1 MILTLEITG
10 PHEKAPSADS
20 RKVFHATGGTIGR
33 LPDNDWVLPDPYV
46 SSHHAK
52 IRYVNGTFQIEDT
65 STNGV
70 FINTPENRLVRGQP
84 YTLKPGDRVLIE
96 PYEIDVSIESK
107 AADDPFG
114 LSPALPPSSSS
125 SSTNPFGIDPIGPS
139 GRMMGEPLDPF
150 APAHAVE
157 SQEVDPLKILGAG
170 AAPLVSS
177 KAPRS
182 DELPPPPVWRDH
194 YPPPAPILPE
204 PEEEDASNARVIPTG
219 YNPLGDVVAEPS
231 RRRAPSPAVP
241 PKPSQQKAAPQVPA
255 PAPSESPRGVGDFDL
270 SRVLMGAGLDP
281 KAVTPELAN
290 DFGLILRVVVSG
302 LMDVLQARQRTKTE
316 FGMGN
321 TVFQP
326 KDNNPLKFSA
336 NVEDAL
342 HNLLV
347 KRNAAYLNPVEAFED
362 AFQDIRNHQ
371 IAMLAGVRVAFDTM
385 LARFDPE
392 QLQQQFDRKKK
403 GALVSVPAKMRYWDL
418 YRDWI
423 HDMVHDADDSFR
435 ELFGD
440 AFAQAYEDQLRRLK
454 AHGPRKSQR

>member
-1 MILTLEITG
+1 M
-10 PHEKAPSADS
+10 
-20 RKVFHATGGTIGR
+20 
-33 LPDNDWVLPDPYV
+33 
-46 SSHHAK
+46 
-52 IRYVNGTFQIEDT
+52 
-65 STNGV
+65 
-70 FINTPENRLVRGQP
+70 
-84 YTLKPGDRVLIE
+84 
-96 PYEIDVSIESK
+96 
-107 AADDPFG
+107 
-114 LSPALPPSSSS
+114 
-125 SSTNPFGIDPIGPS
+125 
-139 GRMMGEPLDPF
+139 
-150 APAHAVE
+150 
-157 SQEVDPLKILGAG
+157 
-170 AAPLVSS
+170 
-177 KAPRS
+177 
-182 DELPPPPVWRDH
+182 
-194 YPPPAPILPE
+194 
-204 PEEEDASNARVIPTG
+204 
-219 YNPLGDVVAEPS
+219 
-231 RRRAPSPAVP
+231 
-241 PKPSQQKAAPQVPA
+241 
-255 PAPSESPRGVGDFDL
+255 
-270 SRVLMGAGLDP
+270 
-281 KAVTPELAN
+281 TPELAN

-347 KRNAAYLNPVEAFED
+347 KRNAAYLNPVDAFED

-371 IAMLAGVRVAFDTM
+371 IAMLAGVRVAFDAM

-392 QLQQQFDRKKK
+392 QLQEQFDRKKK

>member
-10 PHEKAPSADS
+10 AHEKTPSAEY

-46 SSHHAK
+46 SSHHAR
-52 IRYVNGTFQIEDT
+52 IRFVNGTFQIEDT

-96 PYEIDVSIESK
+96 PYEIDVSIESR

-114 LSPALPPSSSS
+114 LSPSSPSSA
-125 SSTNPFGIDPIGPS
+125 NPFGIDPIGPS

-177 KAPRS
+177 NARRS
-182 DELPPPPVWRDH
+182 DELPPAPPWRDH

-219 YNPLGDVVAEPS
+219 YNPLGDVVPEPS
-231 RRRAPSPAVP
+231 RRRASSPAAP
-241 PKPSQQKAAPQVPA
+241 PKRPQQKAAPQPPA
-255 PAPSESPRGVGDFDL
+255 PAPPESPRGVGDFDL
-270 SRVLMGAGLDP
+270 SRVLIGAGLDP

-347 KRNAAYLNPVEAFED
+347 KRNAAYLNPVDAFED

-371 IAMLAGVRVAFDTM
+371 IAMLAGVRVAFDAM

-392 QLQQQFDRKKK
+392 QLQEQFDRKKK

>member
-10 PHEKAPSADS
+10 PHEKTASAEY

-33 LPDNDWVLPDPYV
+33 LADNDWVLPDPYV

-114 LSPALPPSSSS
+114 LSPSSPPSSS
-125 SSTNPFGIDPIGPS
+125 NPFGIDSIVTS
-139 GRMMGEPLDPF
+139 GQMMGEPLDPF

-157 SQEVDPLKILGAG
+157 SQEVDPLKILGGG

-182 DELPPPPVWRDH
+182 DDLPPPPPWRDH

-204 PEEEDASNARVIPTG
+204 PEEEDDSNARVIPTG
-219 YNPLGDVVAEPS
+219 YNPLGDVVPEPP
-231 RRRAPSPAVP
+231 RRRAASPSVP
-241 PKPSQQKAAPQVPA
+241 PKPSQQKPAPPA
-255 PAPSESPRGVGDFDL
+255 PAPAPPESLRAVGDFDL
-270 SRVLMGAGLDP
+270 SRVLIGAGLDP

-392 QLQQQFDRKKK
+392 QLQEQFDRKKK